1 MPKND
6 ERTQFEYKDH
16 DPTRYA
22 VESIIDFVPLK
33 FVPDTKVFRLDA
45 GTVEALTI
53 AVKHHDDMDTPVE
66 STLKK
71 PATREPARKSKK
83 PAARETASKRR
94 RSARASREEEDD
106 EDEQEQESEEDNEER
121 EEEEDA
127 RLKAPSTQQSSR
139 KAKKG
144 AHDAACGSERATMTP
159 MTHASLRL
167 EGQRSDHT
175 KCHLWASHHRSA
187 SIAT

>member
-22 VESIIDFVPLK
+22 VESIIAFVPLK
-33 FVPDTKVFRLDA
+33 FVPETKVFRLDA
-45 GTVEALTI
+45 GTVEALNI

-71 PATREPARKSKK
+71 PATRKPARKSK
-83 PAARETASKRR
+83 TASKRR

-106 EDEQEQESEEDNEER
+106 EQEQEQESEEDNEER

-144 AHDAACGSERATMTP
+144 AHDAACS
-159 MTHASLRL
+159 RL
-167 EGQRSDHT
+167 WR
-175 KCHLWASHHRSA
+175 
-187 SIAT
+187 

>member
-33 FVPDTKVFRLDA
+33 FVPETKVFRLDA
-45 GTVEALTI
+45 GTVEALDV

-71 PATREPARKSKK
+71 PAARKPARKSKK

-94 RSARASREEEDD
+94 RSARASREEDD

-121 EEEEDA
+121 EEDA
-127 RLKAPSTQQSSR
+127 RLKAPSKQQQQQQKSR
-139 KAKKG
+139 EG
-144 AHDAACGSERATMTP
+144 RARRR
-159 MTHASLRL
+159 LR
-167 EGQRSDHT
+167 R
-175 KCHLWASHHRSA
+175 
-187 SIAT
+187 

>member
-1 MPKND
+1 LPKND

-22 VESIIDFVPLK
+22 VESIIAFVPLK
-33 FVPDTKVFRLDA
+33 FVPETKVFRLYA
-45 GTVEALTI
+45 GTVEALNI

-66 STLKK
+66 STRK
-71 PATREPARKSKK
+71 PARKSKK

-94 RSARASREEEDD
+94 RSARASREEGD
-106 EDEQEQESEEDNEER
+106 DEQEQKSEEDNEER

-144 AHDAACGSERATMTP
+144 AHDAACSR
-159 MTHASLRL
+159 
-167 EGQRSDHT
+167 QR
-175 KCHLWASHHRSA
+175 R
-187 SIAT
+187 

>member
-1 MPKND
+1 MKTTMTSRITEPVIVD
-6 ERTQFEYKDH
+6 VFEYKDH
-16 DPTRYA
+16 DQARYA

-33 FVPDTKVFRLDA
+33 FVPETKVVRFDA
-45 GTVEALTI
+45 GTVEALNI

-71 PATREPARKSKK
+71 PAKRKQARKSKK

-106 EDEQEQESEEDNEER
+106 EQEQESEEDNEER
-121 EEEEDA
+121 EEDA

-144 AHDAACGSERATMTP
+144 AHDAACSR
-159 MTHASLRL
+159 
-167 EGQRSDHT
+167 QR
-175 KCHLWASHHRSA
+175 R
-187 SIAT
+187 